1 METEAQTS
9 IAAVLTYP
17 GFLRQLYKGL
27 GTFVPSIKTPSTEPL
42 LFLNLGGQML
52 LFFLRGWPQK
62 RTRPADTKG
71 AYVTC
76 SWRNTVSE
84 LSAQS
89 LGQAHSV
96 KSILCPVLCVVFSL
110 LFILCFIQGDILT
123 FIRRVDE
130 NWIEAKL
137 GEKVGF
143 CPEQFTEVSFFSSL
157 DVSCDLFSAIEVDTC
172 R

>member
-1 METEAQTS
+1 MEAQTS

-76 SWRNTVSE
+76 SWRNTEFPS
-84 LSAQS
+84 
-89 LGQAHSV
+89 
-96 KSILCPVLCVVFSL
+96 
-110 LFILCFIQGDILT
+110 
-123 FIRRVDE
+123 
-130 NWIEAKL
+130 
-137 GEKVGF
+137 
-143 CPEQFTEVSFFSSL
+143 
-157 DVSCDLFSAIEVDTC
+157 
-172 R
+172 

>member
-1 METEAQTS
+1 M
-9 IAAVLTYP
+9 
-17 GFLRQLYKGL
+17 
-27 GTFVPSIKTPSTEPL
+27 FVEKH
-42 LFLNLGGQML
+42 
-52 LFFLRGWPQK
+52 R
-62 RTRPADTKG
+62 
-71 AYVTC
+71 
-76 SWRNTVSE
+76 VSE

-143 CPEQFTEVSFFSSL
+143 CPEQFTEVSFFL
-157 DVSCDLFSAIEVDTC
+157 GCELRPFQRNRGRHLPLATFL

>member
-1 METEAQTS
+1 
-9 IAAVLTYP
+9 
-17 GFLRQLYKGL
+17 
-27 GTFVPSIKTPSTEPL
+27 
-42 LFLNLGGQML
+42 ML
-52 LFFLRGWPQK
+52 LFFFK
-62 RTRPADTKG
+62 RLATEKDKACRHKG
-71 AYVTC
+71 SLCHMFVEKH
-76 SWRNTVSE
+76 RVSE